1 MDMDSIDT
9 QKPEQRPLQIVEA
22 VRHKK
27 KIPGELR
34 QKSLKPKQWL
44 KSRLYIQIGF
54 VALCLLIGWEFYG
67 FVDKLKSG
75 LPVSMSE
82 RPPGVEAFLPISS
95 LMELYLWLKSGIVL
109 GIHPAGV
116 VLLAFAIGTAFIIR
130 RGFCS
135 WLCPVGTISEA
146 LWRLGGR
153 LGINWKPWKWM
164 DIPLRGLKYFLL
176 GFFLYAILGMS
187 TEMLAGFLHGGYNK
201 VSDIKM
207 LNFFIAPSSFTL
219 KVLGILALLSLV
231 VKNAWCR
238 YLCPYG
244 ALLGIFSWLSPMKI
258 RRDAATCIDC
268 DKCTKACP
276 SFLPVATAQKISSA
290 ECLACQQCTAV
301 CPVKNC
307 LTFSLPKKRWNLKP
321 AWYGAVFVAIFLGS
335 VGIARIFG
343 YWQSSVQVEE
353 LRGLVKQAETL
364 GHPRSLSGYKEMEKN
379 H

>member
-1 MDMDSIDT
+1 M
-9 QKPEQRPLQIVEA
+9 EA
-22 VRHKK
+22 VPHKR
-27 KIPGELR
+27 KIPKELR
-34 QKSLKPKQWL
+34 QRSLNVKKWL
-44 KSRLYIQIGF
+44 RWRLYIQLGF
-54 VALCLLIGWEFYG
+54 VALCLVIGWEFYS
-67 FVDKLKSG
+67 FIHKLRNG
-75 LPVSMSE
+75 LPVSMGE
-82 RPPGVEAFLPISS
+82 RPPGVEGFLPISS
-95 LMELYLWLKSGIVL
+95 LMELYLWLKSGIVA

-116 VLLAFAIGTAFIIR
+116 VILVFAIGTAFLIR

-135 WLCPVGTISEA
+135 WLCPVGTVSEA
-146 LWRLGGR
+146 LWRLGAK

-164 DIPLRGLKYFLL
+164 DYPLRGLKYFLL

-187 TEMLAGFLHGGYNK
+187 TEMLAGFLSGGYNK

-219 KVLGILALLSLV
+219 KVLGILALFSLV
-231 VKNAWCR
+231 IKNAWCR

-276 SFLPVATAQKISSA
+276 SFLPVATAPRISSV

-301 CPVKNC
+301 CPVKDC
-307 LTFSLPKKRWNLKP
+307 LTFSLPKKRWNLRP
-321 AWYGAVFVAIFLGS
+321 VWYGAVFVAVFLGS
-335 VGIARIFG
+335 VGVARMFG
-343 YWQSSVQVEE
+343 YWQSRVEVEE

-364 GHPRSLSGYKEMEKN
+364 GHPRDLSGYKE
-379 H
+379 